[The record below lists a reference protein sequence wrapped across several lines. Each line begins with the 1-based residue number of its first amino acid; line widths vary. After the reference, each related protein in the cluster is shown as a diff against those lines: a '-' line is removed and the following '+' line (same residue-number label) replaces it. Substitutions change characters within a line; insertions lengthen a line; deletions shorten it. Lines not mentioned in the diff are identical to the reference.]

1 MPAVPRDRWGGG
13 AVAQCHPAK
22 KGGRGHARRPFGR
35 KPRGQVIGRPGWKPL
50 LMREGLIEHGME
62 EMNALVRMRWGHP
75 KELSLDCL
83 DGMLFQV
90 GQHEEPFVR
99 YPE

>member
-1 MPAVPRDRWGGG
+1 
-13 AVAQCHPAK
+13 
-22 KGGRGHARRPFGR
+22 
-35 KPRGQVIGRPGWKPL
+35 
-50 LMREGLIEHGME
+50 MREGLIEHGME